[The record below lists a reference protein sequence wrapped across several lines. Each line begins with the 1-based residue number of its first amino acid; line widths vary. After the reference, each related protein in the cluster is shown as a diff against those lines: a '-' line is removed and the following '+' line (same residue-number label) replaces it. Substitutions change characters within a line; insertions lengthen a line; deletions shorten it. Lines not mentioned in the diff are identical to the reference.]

1 MAPVPDLDLRR
12 AHILIT
18 KTLLTLYDLDLA
30 SDWRSEE
37 SIRLQGQAGI
47 GKDKSID
54 VKANFDRVAIRPW
67 LLAQWERS
75 LSGSASGEVHWRGE
89 NPKLESSFGNGTLRV
104 SDGQIKNLSLL
115 SELAEI
121 LPPLIP

>member
-18 KTLLTLYDLDLA
+18 KTLLTLYHLDLA
-30 SDWRSEE
+30 SDSRSDE
-37 SIRLQGQAGI
+37 SIRVQGQAGI

-67 LLAQWERS
+67 LPAQRERR
-75 LSGSASGEVHWRGE
+75 LSGSASREVHRRGHD
-89 NPKLESSFGNGTLRV
+89 PHFESSF
-104 SDGQIKNLSLL
+104 
-115 SELAEI
+115 
-121 LPPLIP
+121 